1 MDSSGDMRQVMKTLF
16 NTESFKNSI
25 NKPKVK
31 SPTELVVGVI
41 KQTGEFKEPTPGI
54 HEFAVTSLNGSP
66 FEGPLAIMGQRL
78 MNPPTVEGWHSGR
91 EWIDSGTLVER
102 VNFTA
107 GEMGRV
113 EAPGIQA
120 IINRLGDEGSTVST
134 ESLVDGCLEMLGG
147 YGLMPDTRTL
157 LLSQFQNAS
166 ALEPGTEEFA
176 HSIGQMLQL
185 IVSTQEYQ
193 FT

>member
-1 MDSSGDMRQVMKTLF
+1 MYDAGLEIRY
-16 NTESFKNSI
+16 
-25 NKPKVK
+25 
-31 SPTELVVGVI
+31 
-41 KQTGEFKEPTPGI
+41 
-54 HEFAVTSLNGSP
+54 
-66 FEGPLAIMGQRL
+66 MGQDL
-78 MNPPTVEGWHSGR
+78 LNPPTVEGWHTGR

-120 IINRLGDEGSTVST
+120 IISRLGAEGPTVPA
-134 ESLVDGCLEMLGG
+134 ERLVEGCLEMLGG
-147 YGLMPDTRTL
+147 YGLMEDTRTL
-157 LLSQFQNAS
+157 LLSQFQSAS
-166 ALEPGTEEFA
+166 DLDTNTEEFA